1 MPGRVG
7 PVNAAVDETLARA
20 LESVALPGVLI
31 GHRLISPDDAGA
43 LTVEE
48 DASLPSRL
56 PDARRASGAARI
68 VARELLARMG
78 FALTPLP
85 KAPSG
90 APIWPSG
97 IVGSLAHDDR
107 IAVAAVARRA
117 ATDALGIDVE
127 PAGPLPADLLDVV
140 ATARERLVLYRDPGL
155 GRVLFAAKEAVYK
168 AISPLDG
175 VFLEYYD
182 IEIDLAAN
190 RAKTRHG
197 RTLIV
202 NTICTAHVVV
212 LARLA

>member
-1 MPGRVG
+1 
-7 PVNAAVDETLARA
+7 VNAAIEESLAGA
-20 LESVALPGVLI
+20 LEGLALPGILI
-31 GHRLISPDDAGA
+31 GHRVIAPDDSRA

-48 DASLPSRL
+48 AASLPSRL
-56 PDARRASGAARI
+56 PEAQRASAAARI

-78 FALTPLP
+78 IASTPLP

-90 APIWPSG
+90 APIWPPG
-97 IVGSLAHDDR
+97 IIGSLAHDDR

-117 ATDALGIDVE
+117 AADALGIDVE

-140 ATARERLVLYRDPGL
+140 ATARERLVLYRDPSR
-155 GRVLFAAKEAVYK
+155 GRLLFAAKEAVYK

-182 IEIDLAAN
+182 IEIDLGAN

-197 RTLIV
+197 RTLV
-202 NTICTAHVVV
+202 LNTICTAHVVV